1 MKVQYFFMLCLAL
14 LLGSCQREDISTGDN
29 ISDLFYLENQG
40 AHMPVLVEGNINSGV
55 ILIFLHGGPGGT
67 GIGFN
72 NDAGMDQY
80 IEPQFAVAY
89 HDQRGAG
96 NSQGSTAGKLTVEQ
110 YADDLKKLIFVLR
123 KRYGDTTKIFL
134 MSHSWGG
141 MIAPA
146 FLTDNNN
153 QNMVSGWINMAGSHN
168 YQLNDELTRAYLLSF
183 GKDQIQKNIHTAEW
197 QPIVDFAENNVPNYN
212 YTISKQY
219 NAYGSEV
226 EAYIDDIKN
235 NEGFGS
241 PLGLLTSNRKGLTPL
256 WFISNSGATYLLNLP
271 KDLISVS
278 YSDKLGRITTPVIN
292 LYGKYDFTVPKG
304 LGEEIMQK
312 VASKKKKLV
321 IFPHSGHILMDNET
335 ELIYREVA
343 AFVRE
348 NK

>member
-1 MKVQYFFMLCLAL
+1 MKFQYSFIFCLAL
-14 LLGSCQREDISTGDN
+14 SLWSCQREDISKSDN

-55 ILIFLHGGPGGT
+55 ILVFLHGGPGGT

-72 NDAGMDQY
+72 NDAGMNQY

-96 NSQGSTAGKLTVEQ
+96 NAQGSAADKLTVEQ
-110 YADDLKKLIFVLR
+110 YADDLKKLILVLR
-123 KRYGDTTKIFL
+123 KRYGNTTKIFL

-146 FLTDNNN
+146 FLTENNN
-153 QNMVSGWINMAGSHN
+153 QDMVSGWINMAGSHN
-168 YQLNDELTRAYLLSF
+168 YQLNDELTRAYLRSY
-183 GKDQIQKNIHTAEW
+183 GKDQLQKNIHVAEW

-226 EAYIDDIKN
+226 EFYIDDINN

-241 PLGLLTSNRKGLTPL
+241 PLSLLTLNRKALTPL
-256 WFISNSGATYLLNLP
+256 
-271 KDLISVS
+271 
-278 YSDKLGRITTPVIN
+278 
-292 LYGKYDFTVPKG
+292 
-304 LGEEIMQK
+304 
-312 VASKKKKLV
+312 
-321 IFPHSGHILMDNET
+321 
-335 ELIYREVA
+335 
-343 AFVRE
+343 
-348 NK
+348 

>member
-1 MKVQYFFMLCLAL
+1 MKFQRHFVFYLML
-14 LLGSCQREDISTGDN
+14 LLSSCHREDISKGNN

-40 AHMPVLVEGNINSGV
+40 AKMPVLVEGNINSGV

-72 NDAGMDQY
+72 NDEGMNQY

-96 NSQGSTAGKLTVEQ
+96 NAQGSAASKLTVEQ
-110 YADDLKKLIFVLR
+110 YADDLKKLILVLR

-146 FLTDNNN
+146 FLTENDN

-183 GKDQIQKNIHTAEW
+183 GKDQIQKNIHTTEW

-219 NAYGSEV
+219 NAYGFQV
-226 EAYIDDIKN
+226 ESYIDDIEN

-241 PLGLLTSNRKGLTPL
+241 RLGLLTLNRKALTPL

-271 KDLISVS
+271 KDLISIS

-312 VASKKKKLV
+312 IASKKKKLV
-321 IFPHSGHILMDNET
+321 ILPRSGHILMDNEPA
-335 ELIYREVA
+335 LLYREVVT
-343 AFVRE
+343 FVQE